1 MLKGSVIEKLLP
13 KELPTT
19 PILFE
24 DKNKAELSER
34 EILYKVL
41 FDMKRDLTEL
51 KKITFDLIQKEG
63 GKEILDSINPSIF
76 DEKNNHL
83 EYVPMINQRV
93 FQIGGTGGADEEE
106 GQGFKDIM
114 NIQFNK
120 TYKKF
125 LHLLMHQNLNNQA
138 LDLPPK
144 LRL

>member
-1 MLKGSVIEKLLP
+1 
-13 KELPTT
+13 
-19 PILFE
+19 
-24 DKNKAELSER
+24 
-34 EILYKVL
+34 
-41 FDMKRDLTEL
+41 
-51 KKITFDLIQKEG
+51 
-63 GKEILDSINPSIF
+63 
-76 DEKNNHL
+76 
-83 EYVPMINQRV
+83 MINQRV

-125 LHLLMHQNLNNQA
+125 LHLLMHQNFNNQA